1 MKPGQKHFV
10 VYANV
15 SEVERGIVADEAAKE
30 GISLS
35 DFVRRCINSY
45 LLEQGDDVPL
55 LAEKRSR
62 DVAA

>member
-1 MKPGQKHFV
+1 MKPDQKHFV

-15 SEVERGIVADEAAKE
+15 SEVERGIVAGEAAKE

-35 DFVRRCINSY
+35 DFVRGCINSY
-45 LLEQGDDVPL
+45 LLEQGDDVIL

-62 DVAA
+62 DAAA